1 MTIRDA
7 AIRVLKESGKPL
19 SIAEIT
25 KGIIRAKFHGL
36 PTRYPESVVS
46 KAVRRHTVGVRT
58 DGERGEK
65 HFGLVGRGIYVLL
78 ANRPVFETIPRK
90 KKH

>member
-7 AIRVLKESGKPL
+7 AIRVMKDAGKPL
-19 SIAEIT
+19 TIAQVT
-25 KGIIRAKFHGL
+25 ASIIRGKLHGL

-46 KAVRRHTVGVRT
+46 KAVRRHTVGIRT
-58 DGERGEK
+58 DGERKDK
-65 HFGLVGRGIYVLL
+65 HFGLVGRGTYVLL

-90 KKH
+90 